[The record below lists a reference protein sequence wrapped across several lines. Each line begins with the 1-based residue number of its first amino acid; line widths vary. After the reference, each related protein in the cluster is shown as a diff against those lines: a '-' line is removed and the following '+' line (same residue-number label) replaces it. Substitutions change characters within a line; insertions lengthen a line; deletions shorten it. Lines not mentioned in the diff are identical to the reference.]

1 MEFAL
6 NWQLFGVSRIKCTQ
20 DENITVAHTHTHT
33 QMKAHHIHSHQTYLF
48 QPDLFTHNNTQFLN
62 ATTAAGYLLIAIWT
76 YACSFIIFCAII
88 IGTIVEGTV
97 PLSYRSSASLILEM
111 PIEAHKWTMLV
122 ALVLQE
128 GLALFHS
135 EFLQISIS
143 IMIIIIVETRCKG
156 DPLWK
161 QKGGRANER
170 HMKWDT
176 TN

>member
-1 MEFAL
+1 
-6 NWQLFGVSRIKCTQ
+6 
-20 DENITVAHTHTHT
+20 
-33 QMKAHHIHSHQTYLF
+33 MKAHHIHSHQTYLF

-143 IMIIIIVETRCKG
+143 IMIVIIVETRCKG

-170 HMKWDT
+170 HMKWNT